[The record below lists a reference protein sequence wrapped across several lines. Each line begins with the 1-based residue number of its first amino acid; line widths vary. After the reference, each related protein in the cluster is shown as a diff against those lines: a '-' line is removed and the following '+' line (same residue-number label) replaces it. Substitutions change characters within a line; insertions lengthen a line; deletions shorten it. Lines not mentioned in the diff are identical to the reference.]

1 MKKKNFLLILLLS
14 LLFVSACSNG
24 NKNEG
29 NNESSNNNHDTG
41 DAETI
46 TYESENGPV
55 EVPADPQRVVVLSSY
70 AGDLINLDVPI
81 VGADSWSMDNP
92 NFKEELKDA
101 EEVSDESI
109 EKILEL
115 EPDLIIGLSN
125 IKNFDKLSEIA
136 PTVTFTY
143 GKADY
148 LQQHIEIG
156 KLVNKEDE
164 AAEWAE
170 DFKQR
175 AADIGDKIRDKIG
188 DDSTISVVESF
199 DKQFYVYGDNWG
211 RGTEV
216 LYQAMGL
223 KMPDKVEEMTEQ
235 DGYYALSLEAVPDYA
250 GDYLILSQDKKE
262 DNLNKSDVFKNI
274 PAVKNNQVLQVD
286 MDRFYFND
294 ATTLDYQ
301 LDVFEDYFLNQ

>member
-1 MKKKNFLLILLLS
+1 MKKKVTLILLLS
-14 LLFVSACSNG
+14 MLFINACSNG
-24 NKNEG
+24 SENEANNKTNQ
-29 NNESSNNNHDTG
+29 NNQHGG
-41 DAETI
+41 DEETI

-92 NFKEELKDA
+92 NFEEALKDA

-125 IKNFDKLSEIA
+125 IKNYDKLNEIA

-164 AAEWAE
+164 ATEWAE
-170 DFKQR
+170 DFEQR
-175 AADIGDKIRDKIG
+175 AASVGDKIRDKIG
-188 DDSTISVVESF
+188 EDTTVSVLEGY

-211 RGTEV
+211 RGTEI

-223 KMPDKVEEMTEQ
+223 KMPDKVEEMTEEE
-235 DGYYALSLEAVPDYA
+235 GYYALSHEAIPEYA
-250 GDYLILSQDKKE
+250 GDYLILSEEEKT
-262 DNLNKSDVFKNI
+262 DNLKESNVFKDI
-274 PAVKNNQVLQVD
+274 PAVKDDQVLQVD

-301 LDVFEDYFLNQ
+301 LDVFEDYFLDQ

>member
-1 MKKKNFLLILLLS
+1 MKRSLTLVLFLS
-14 LLFVSACSNG
+14 LLLISACSNG
-24 NKNEG
+24 N
-29 NNESSNNNHDTG
+29 NNVNNTTNQNNQSENATND
-41 DAETI
+41 ETI
-46 TYESENGPV
+46 TYESENGPI

-70 AGDLINLDVPI
+70 AGDLIELGVPV
-81 VGADSWSMDNP
+81 VGADAWSLDNP
-92 NFKEELKDA
+92 NFKEGLKDA

-125 IKNFDKLSEIA
+125 IKNYEKLSEIA

-143 GKADY
+143 GKEDY

-156 KLVNKEDE
+156 KVVNKEEE
-164 AAEWAE
+164 ATAWVD

-175 AADIGDKIRDKIG
+175 ATDIGDKVRDKIG
-188 DDSTISVVESF
+188 EDATISVVESF

-211 RGTEV
+211 RGTEI
-216 LYQAMGL
+216 LYQAMDL
-223 KMPDKVEEMTEQ
+223 NMPKKVEEMTE
-235 DGYYALSLEAVPDYA
+235 DEGYHALSLESVPEYA
-250 GDYLILSQDKKE
+250 GDYLILSQDGESE
-262 DNLNKSDVFKNI
+262 DLEESDVLKNI

-301 LDVFEDYFLNQ
+301 LDIFEKYFLD